1 MTVSE
6 LIGILRNAPQESRVA
21 FLTWGAD
28 EAEIEEVVAVAMP
41 GCIWTCAATGEGGRS
56 TSRPSVSQAPYVQKR
71 SNVVPLSVS
80 LVVLGSDEDILTTRR
95 FRDD

>member
-6 LIGILRNAPQESRVA
+6 LIGILRNAPQESRVT

-28 EAEIEEVVAVAMP
+28 EDEVEDVVAVAMP
-41 GCIWTCAATGEGGRS
+41 GCIWTWAATGEGERS
-56 TSRPSVSQAPYVQKR
+56 TSRPRALQAPYVPKE
-71 SNVVPLSVS
+71 SNVIPLSVS